1 MGVQARC
8 VTNIV
13 RSLFVRDEG
22 QDVIEY
28 ALLVGLAATAG
39 ALVLPPL
46 GARLADVYAAWTGQ
60 ANDLWIPP
68 PPS

>member
-1 MGVQARC
+1 MGVHARC
-8 VTNIV
+8 VTTIV

-22 QDVIEY
+22 QDVVEY

-46 GARLADVYAAWTGQ
+46 GARLADAYAAWTGQ